1 MTKQT
6 FAVLEA
12 FMLAN
17 MTDPAHDSL
26 HIYRVLNMA
35 LDIASHEK
43 AVEMDVLLAACL
55 LHDIGRELQYAN
67 PALCH
72 AEEGAKMAYPW
83 LLEQGWPPDT
93 AAHIR
98 DCIAT
103 HRFRGDNPPAS
114 PEAKILFDADKLD
127 ATGAMAIART
137 ITYKAL
143 VGGALYNL
151 DEGGKV
157 ITEGTSHNNSFFEE
171 YNYKLRKVYDRFY
184 TARGREVAEERR
196 ITGEAFYEAMLR
208 EVRQGHENGKA
219 LLEAALSD

>member
-1 MTKQT
+1 MNRQT
-6 FAVLEA
+6 FAALEA
-12 FMLAN
+12 FMLAS
-17 MTDPAHDSL
+17 MTDPAHDGL

-35 LDIASHEK
+35 LEIASHE
-43 AVEMDVLLAACL
+43 AGVDMEILLAACL
-55 LHDIGRELQYAN
+55 LHDIGRERQFAN

-72 AEEGAKMAYPW
+72 AREGAQMAYVW
-83 LLEQGWPPDT
+83 LIEQGWPEDK

-127 ATGAMAIART
+127 ATGAMAIARA

-143 VGGALYNL
+143 VGGTLYNL
-151 DEGGKV
+151 DEEDKV
-157 ITEGTSHNNSFFEE
+157 ITEGRENNNSFFEE

-184 TARGREVAEERR
+184 TARGKELAAERR
-196 ITGEAFYEAMLR
+196 VTGDAFYEGMLR

-219 LLEAALSD
+219 LLEDALMG

>member
-1 MTKQT
+1 VTKQT
-6 FAVLEA
+6 FAALEA
-12 FMLAN
+12 FMLAS

-35 LDIASHEK
+35 LDIATHEK
-43 AVEMDVLLAACL
+43 EVDMDVLLAACL
-55 LHDIGRELQYAN
+55 LHDIGRELQFAN

-72 AEEGAKMAYPW
+72 AREGARMAYAW
-83 LLEQGWPPDT
+83 LLEQGWPEDK

-98 DCIAT
+98 DCISS

-127 ATGAMAIART
+127 ATGTIAIART
-137 ITYKAL
+137 ITYLAL
-143 VGGALYNL
+143 VGGMLYNL
-151 DEGGKV
+151 DEQGRV
-157 ITEGTSHNNSFFEE
+157 ITEGDGDNNSFFEE

-184 TARGREVAEERR
+184 TARGRELAEERR
-196 ITGEAFYEAMLR
+196 ITGEAFYKAMLR

-219 LLEAALSD
+219 LLEDALTE